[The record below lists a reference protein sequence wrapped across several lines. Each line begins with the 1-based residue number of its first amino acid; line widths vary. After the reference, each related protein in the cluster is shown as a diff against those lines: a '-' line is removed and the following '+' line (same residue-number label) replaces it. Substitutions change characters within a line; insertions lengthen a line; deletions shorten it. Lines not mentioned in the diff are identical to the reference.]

1 MEKKQKKKFFDAV
14 LNFVEKTGNAL
25 PHPVT
30 LFAIA
35 ALLVLIFSYIG
46 HLAGWSVIH
55 PGTKETITVNNLL
68 TIEGLHRIMTEMV
81 PNFTGFAPLGIVLV
95 AMLGI
100 GVAEYSGLINSSIK
114 MVVLYSPKKLL
125 TFTIVFAGI
134 MSNIAS
140 DAGYVLLIPLAGIIF
155 HAAGRHPI
163 AGMVA
168 AFAGVSG
175 GFSANL
181 SISTLD
187 PMLSGLSQEAARILD
202 PNVVVLPTS
211 NYYFMVASTFVISGV
226 GTWIT
231 EKIIEPRLGK
241 YEGEAVSDE
250 STDLGKNERK
260 GVLYAAIASGVIF
273 AIILIGIIPGNGFL
287 RAMDGSFLTSPFIT
301 GIITVLFVL
310 FVVAGIAYGIGAGT
324 IRSDNDVVMGME
336 SSMKSMALYIVLAFV
351 AAQFVSFF
359 NWSDL
364 GIIIAVK
371 GADFLK
377 STQLNMTMMVILF
390 VLLSGFFNLFV
401 GSASAKWAL
410 LAPIFVPIFM
420 TLGFSPDLA
429 QAVYRIGDSTTNII
443 SPMMSYFAL
452 IIAFIRKY
460 DKDSGIG
467 TIISLMVPY
476 SIGFLIVWTIMLVL
490 WIAVGIPLGPGA
502 TIFYTP

>member
-1 MEKKQKKKFFDAV
+1 MKKTRNIFTVA
-14 LNFVEKTGNAL
+14 LNFIEKTGNVL
-25 PHPVT
+25 PHPAT

-35 ALLVLIFSYIG
+35 AALVLVFSRIG
-46 HLAGWSVIH
+46 NALGWSVTH
-55 PGTKETITVNNLL
+55 PGTKEIITVKNLL
-68 TIEGLHRIMTEMV
+68 TVDGLHRIMVEMV
-81 PNFTGFAPLGIVLV
+81 PNFTSFAPLGIVLV

-100 GVAEYSGLINSSIK
+100 GVAEYTGLINSLIK
-114 MVVLYSPKKLL
+114 MVVLYAPEKLL

-187 PMLSGLSQEAARILD
+187 PMLSGLSQEAAGILD
-202 PNVVVLPTS
+202 PSVIVLPTA
-211 NYYFMVASTFVISGV
+211 NYYFMVVSTFFIAAV
-226 GTWIT
+226 GTFIT
-231 EKIIEPRLGK
+231 DKIVEPRLGTYK
-241 YEGEAVSDE
+241 GEASSE
-250 STDLGKNERK
+250 KTELSGKEKK
-260 GVLYAAIASGVIF
+260 GILYAVIASSVII
-273 AIILIGIIPGNGFL
+273 AIILAGIIPENGFL
-287 RAMDGSFLTSPFIT
+287 RAADGSILTSPLIS

-310 FVVAGIAYGIGAGT
+310 FVVAGIAYGIGVGT
-324 IRSDNDVVMGME
+324 VKNDADVIAGME
-336 SSMKSMALYIVLAFV
+336 ESMKSMALYIVLAFF
-351 AAQFVSFF
+351 AAQFVMFF
-359 NWSDL
+359 KWSDL

-371 GADFLK
+371 GAEFLM
-377 STQLNMTMMVILF
+377 STELSLIPLVIFF
-390 VLLSGFFNLFV
+390 VLLSGAFNLFV

-420 TLGFSPDLA
+420 ILGFSPDLA

-460 DKDSGIG
+460 DKKAGIG
-467 TIISLMVPY
+467 TIVSHMVPY
-476 SIGFLIVWTIMLVL
+476 SIGFLIVWTLLLII
-490 WIAVGIPLGPGA
+490 WISFEIPLGPGA
-502 TIFYTP
+502 ELFYTP